1 MKRLSQSQILLFH
14 QELIDRFGGVQGV
27 RDEGLLDSALN
38 APFRTFAGND
48 LYPSILE
55 KAAKLGY
62 GIVSNHPFVDGNKRI
77 GALAMMTFLKI
88 NGISLGYT
96 HEELIDVILD
106 VASGALSCNDLLQW
120 LANHLDAEIPIKQ
133 RRPL

>member
-62 GIVSNHPFVDGNKRI
+62 GIVSN
-77 GALAMMTFLKI
+77 
-88 NGISLGYT
+88 
-96 HEELIDVILD
+96 
-106 VASGALSCNDLLQW
+106 
-120 LANHLDAEIPIKQ
+120 
-133 RRPL
+133 